1 MAEAEA
7 KSKSRLLAATSHDL
21 KQPLQIIVMCLDRL
35 LTRPSDKSVRQD
47 TSRALRAAERLA
59 RELDHVLAVARIESG
74 TLEPRIETVDLGSLM
89 RELAEEYRPFAEEK
103 GLSLKVV
110 PTRARIRS
118 DRDLLRHIIQNLM
131 SNAVKCTER
140 GRVLVDCRRCGI
152 DRLSIEIHDTGI
164 GIPADQI
171 DRIFEEFRRVDPSR
185 GDGVGLGLSIVKRL
199 ADLLGHRL
207 AVWSW
212 PGKGTC
218 FLIEVPIA

>member
-1 MAEAEA
+1 
-7 KSKSRLLAATSHDL
+7 
-21 KQPLQIIVMCLDRL
+21 MCLDRL
-35 LTRPSDKSVRQD
+35 LTRPSDKSVRRD

-74 TLEPRIETVDLGSLM
+74 TLEPRIETVDLGPLM

-118 DRDLLRHIIQNLM
+118 DRDLLRHIVQNLM
-131 SNAVKCTER
+131 SNAVKYTER
-140 GRVLVDCRRCGI
+140 GRVLVGCRRRRGI

-171 DRIFEEFRRVDPSR
+171 DRIFEEFRRVDPSH
-185 GDGVGLGLSIVKRL
+185 GDGVGLGLSI
-199 ADLLGHRL
+199 
-207 AVWSW
+207 
-212 PGKGTC
+212 
-218 FLIEVPIA
+218 